1 MVAITVE
8 EEAPGAPAETEFI
21 VVIVLGPPR
30 GGGGGGDESFF
41 SLEAGK
47 LIGPLA
53 PSYVSL

>member
-1 MVAITVE
+1 MEAADVPE
-8 EEAPGAPAETEFI
+8 EDTEVT

-30 GGGGGGDESFF
+30 GGGGGGEVSFF